1 MEWVVLVRYSEVAVK
16 GRATRVRMEK
26 LLASGIREMLE
37 REGLQGRPVRVEG
50 RIIVEEPSSPA
61 EVARVIARVMGVKSV
76 SPAARIAFRSLEEL
90 VEEAAGFFAP
100 RVRGK
105 VFRVRA
111 RRAGS
116 HSFTSKD
123 VERLLGARLLGEG
136 ASGVDLESPEY
147 TAYIEVRG
155 GQAYLYD
162 EVYPGP
168 GGLPIGSED
177 PVLVLYSG
185 GFDSTVAAWR
195 LLRRG
200 SPVHLL
206 YYDMGE
212 PRALE
217 IALEAARLLA
227 RRYAYNYN
235 PKLYIAYFAGVA
247 GIVRSQV
254 KPGYQLLVL
263 RRLMMEK
270 AAEIAL
276 GEGIEAIATGESV
289 GQVASQTIRN
299 LYLISRM
306 IDAAILRPLAGSDK
320 DEVMEEARRIGV
332 YDLVSRQIE
341 VCGRAPN
348 PTPRGDP
355 RIFEEEY
362 SKVAD
367 LPSPQVRAIDL
378 LDG

>member
-16 GRATRVRMEK
+16 GRATRIRMEK
-26 LLASGIREMLE
+26 LLVSGIREMLE
-37 REGLQGRPVRVEG
+37 REGLKGRPVRVEG
-50 RIIVEEPSSPA
+50 RIIVEEPSNPGD
-61 EVARVIARVMGVKSV
+61 VAGVLARVMGVKSA
-76 SPAARIAFRSLEEL
+76 SPAARISFRSLEDL
-90 VEEAAGFFAP
+90 VEEATRFFTP
-100 RVRGK
+100 RARGK

-123 VERLLGARLLGEG
+123 VEKMLGARLLEEG
-136 ASGVDLESPEY
+136 AARVDLESPEY
-147 TAYIEVRG
+147 TAYIEVRDS
-155 GQAYLYD
+155 QAYLYD
-162 EVYPGP
+162 KVHSGP

-227 RRYAYNYN
+227 RRYAYNYR
-235 PKLYIAYFAGVA
+235 PRLYIAAFAGIA
-247 GIVRSQV
+247 GIVRRQV

-276 GEGIEAIATGESV
+276 GEGIEAIATGESI

-320 DEVMEEARRIGV
+320 DEIMEEARRIGV
-332 YDLVSRQIE
+332 YDVVNRQIE
-341 VCGRAPN
+341 VCGRAPT

-355 RIFEEEY
+355 GTFEEEY
-362 SKVAD
+362 DKVRD
-367 LPSPQVRAIDL
+367 LPAPQVRAIDL
-378 LDG
+378 LGS